1 MKYLPSSNWCTYCT
15 AHGTD
20 PEARDASEG
29 LRRPCALA
37 SGRDIQ
43 VWHYPRNSSINTDN
57 KPATDN
63 PHSPIGASAL
73 SIAWSLCSGGIWA
86 RNVSI
91 GRRAVVTEKGGKRS
105 YPQVRLTDP
114 EQSVHARDTWQHTDR
129 YRTVTDPYPPRHP
142 GKTKLRTDAR
152 CAHACSAYLAMLTR
166 GGGARSKRGRDSQP
180 PTHPRIS
187 PETCTNR
194 RQGELPSRPHPRR
207 RPQPPRRAKNGRDRC
222 KSP

>member
-1 MKYLPSSNWCTYCT
+1 MALPEEFLNQYRQQT
-15 AHGTD
+15 GN
-20 PEARDASEG
+20 R
-29 LRRPCALA
+29 
-37 SGRDIQ
+37 Q
-43 VWHYPRNSSINTDN
+43 
-57 KPATDN
+57 

-222 KSP
+222 KSPWRSCGMAAQLGCRRPSAPARRSASSCRRP